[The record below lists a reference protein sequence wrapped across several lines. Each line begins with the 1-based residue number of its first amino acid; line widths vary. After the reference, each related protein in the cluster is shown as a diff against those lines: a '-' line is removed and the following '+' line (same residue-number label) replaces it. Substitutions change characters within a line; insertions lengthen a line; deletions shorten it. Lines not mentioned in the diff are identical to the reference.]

1 MTEIHCELLQDRIP
15 AVVSGREKWSADEA
29 AHLAR
34 CADCA
39 AVERLLAAAN
49 ALGRDVEARFD
60 ATPAIAQVAERLR
73 TEGRREAPPMRRHWI
88 AGLAAAAAVT
98 VAVLSWS
105 GSVPA
110 PDLARQEQS
119 FLTELDSLDSAEL
132 AIIADEL
139 APPLSA
145 LGASEGAEPL
155 DLDSTQLERVMR
167 SLEG

>member
-15 AVVSGREKWSADEA
+15 EVASGRERWSAEEA
-29 AHLAR
+29 AHLAH
-34 CADCA
+34 CAECSG
-39 AVERLLAAAN
+39 VERVVRETS
-49 ALGRDVEARFD
+49 ALGRDLETRFD
-60 ATPAIAQVAERLR
+60 VAPAIARVTERLR
-73 TEGRREAPPMRRHWI
+73 TEGRREVAPTRRRLV

-98 VAVLSWS
+98 VAVLTWS
-105 GSVPA
+105 GSGPSA
-110 PDLARQEQS
+110 DLAHSEPT

-145 LGASEGAEPL
+145 LGAAEGSELLE
-155 DLDSTQLERVMR
+155 LDSIQLERVMR